1 MDLAALMAMFGQG
14 AGAATAATAAPA
26 ALSSAMLPAAQA
38 ATFAAPAAPAL
49 GSGMFGVSGVA
60 PGVMSM
66 GAAGPLGTGAVAQ
79 GTGPLLARLQDP
91 TTLDKLAA
99 APIDPAKIM
108 RLLDEDGQQRP
119 PSAPAPQGSRPPGEG
134 VRLSTGAFD
143 PRGGLSTFLGK

>member
-1 MDLAALMAMFGQG
+1 MFDPASLMALMQGSAG
-14 AGAATAATAAPA
+14 AGLAGSLAPA
-26 ALSSAMLPAAQA
+26 AAGATTAAAMPAA
-38 ATFAAPAAPAL
+38 FAAPAAPAL
-49 GSGMFGVSGVA
+49 GSGMFGIQGVA

-91 TTLDKLAA
+91 ATLDKLAA

-119 PSAPAPQGSRPPGEG
+119 PNAPAPQGSRPPGEG

>member
-1 MDLAALMAMFGQG
+1 MFDPASFMALMQGSAG
-14 AGAATAATAAPA
+14 AGLAGSLAPA
-26 ALSSAMLPAAQA
+26 AAGATTAAAMPAA
-38 ATFAAPAAPAL
+38 FAAPAAPAL
-49 GSGMFGVSGVA
+49 GSGMFGIQGVA

-91 TTLDKLAA
+91 ATLDKLAA

>member
-1 MDLAALMAMFGQG
+1 MFDPASLMMLTQGSAG
-14 AGAATAATAAPA
+14 AGLAGSLAPAAAGATAAAAMPA
-26 ALSSAMLPAAQA
+26 A
-38 ATFAAPAAPAL
+38 FAAPAAPAL
-49 GSGMFGVSGVA
+49 GSGMFGIQGVA

-119 PSAPAPQGSRPPGEG
+119 PNAPAPQGSRPPGEG

>member
-1 MDLAALMAMFGQG
+1 MFDPASLMALMQGSAG
-14 AGAATAATAAPA
+14 AGLAGSLAPAAAGATAAAAMPA
-26 ALSSAMLPAAQA
+26 A
-38 ATFAAPAAPAL
+38 FAAPAAPAL
-49 GSGMFGVSGVA
+49 GSGMFGIQGVA

-119 PSAPAPQGSRPPGEG
+119 PNAPAPQGSRPPGEG

>member
-1 MDLAALMAMFGQG
+1 MFDPASLTLLMQGSAGAGLAGSLAPAAAG
-14 AGAATAATAAPA
+14 AGAAA
-26 ALSSAMLPAAQA
+26 
-38 ATFAAPAAPAL
+38 FAAPAAPAL
-49 GSGMFGVSGVA
+49 GSGMFGVQGVA
-60 PGVMSM
+60 PGVMQM

-108 RLLDEDGQQRP
+108 RLLQDDGQQRP
-119 PSAPAPQGSRPPGEG
+119 PSAPSPQGSRPPGEG
-134 VRLSTGAFD
+134 VRMTTSGFD

>member
-1 MDLAALMAMFGQG
+1 MDLTALMAMFGQG

-49 GSGMFGVSGVA
+49 GSGLFGAQGVA
-60 PGVMSM
+60 PGVMQM

-79 GTGPLLARLQDP
+79 GTGPLLGMLQDP
-91 TTLDKLAA
+91 ATLDKLAG
-99 APIDPAKIM
+99 APIDPMKLM
-108 RLLDEDGQQRP
+108 KMLDEDGQQR
-119 PSAPAPQGSRPPGEG
+119 APQAPMPQGSRGLGQVSAPST
-134 VRLSTGAFD
+134 LSFD